1 MWYYIRKRKIQVIF
15 RFFEP
20 IGKLYMIKRSARRKR
35 EMRKGCNRLKKQQ
48 TYPHG

>member
-15 RFFEP
+15 VFEP